1 MNTVTAF
8 TERGVNIALR
18 IAEFIGGEVYVP
30 SRLQREGVKVIGL
43 SLTEWAGKIFLEA
56 GAMVFIGACGI
67 AVRAIAPHVRDKI
80 HDPAVVVVDEA
91 GRYVIPILS
100 GHVGG
105 ANELARKIA
114 GFLHAVP
121 VITTATDVNGLPAV
135 DEWAVRND
143 CAIENPGAVR
153 NVSSRV
159 LEGLPVGVAVT
170 WENIPAP
177 FPVTLMLRPRVLVLG
192 AGCNRNTD
200 PAEFERSAT
209 DFLTGAGV
217 SVLSLKALATIDIKK
232 DESAMKIFADTHNIP
247 LLTFTAGE
255 LQAVDGNFTASE
267 TVMRFTGTDNVCE
280 RACVLAA
287 GEGGVL
293 LRNKCVYNGMTFA
306 LARSIVHDITA

>member
-8 TERGVNIALR
+8 TERGINIALR

-30 SRLQREGVKVIGL
+30 SRLRREGVKVIGS
-43 SLTEWAGKIFLEA
+43 SLTEWAGKIFLEV

-114 GFLHAVP
+114 GYLHAVP

-232 DESAMKIFADTHNIP
+232 DELAMKIFADTHNIP
-247 LLTFTAGE
+247 LVTFTAGE

-306 LARSIVHDITA
+306 LARSVVHDITA